1 MDGGTKM
8 ATPTPHPLDSFP
20 EHEHLP
26 EFHVPAFLFIA
37 TAVAFI
43 VLGTVA
49 IAAPLVAGLAV
60 TTLVGWLLITG
71 GLMHGISAFRSD
83 GVTRAVWQVL
93 LGMLY
98 VAAGLYFLA
107 HPLIALGTLTI
118 SLASVLMIE
127 AAMDLV
133 AWMAT
138 RKEHGSGWLLV
149 NTIATFALAT
159 LIWLHWPSVSVW
171 AIGTLVGVKLIVS
184 GFSRLVRGAAGEA
197 IGDVL

>member
-60 TTLVGWLLITG
+60 TTLVGWLLVTG

>member
-1 MDGGTKM
+1 M
-8 ATPTPHPLDSFP
+8 ATPTPHPLDTFP
-20 EHEHLP
+20 QHEHLP

-60 TTLVGWLLITG
+60 TTLVGWLLIAG
-71 GLMHGISAFRSD
+71 GLMHGVSAFRCSSI
-83 GVTRAVWQVL
+83 TRAVCQVL

-118 SLASVLMIE
+118 SLACVLLVE

-133 AWMAT
+133 AWLAT
-138 RKEHGSGWLLV
+138 RKDGGSGWLLV
-149 NTIATFALAT
+149 NTCATFALAT

-171 AIGTLVGVKLIVS
+171 AIGTLVGVKLMVS
-184 GFSRLVRGAAGEA
+184 GFSRLLRGAAGEA

>member
-1 MDGGTKM
+1 MT
-8 ATPTPHPLDSFP
+8 TPTPHPLDTFP

-49 IAAPLVAGLAV
+49 IAVPFAAGLAV
-60 TTLVGWLLITG
+60 TTLVGWLLIGG
-71 GLMHGISAFRSD
+71 GLMHAITAFRSD
-83 GVTRAVWQVL
+83 SITRAVWQVL
-93 LGMLY
+93 LGMFY

-118 SLASVLMIE
+118 SLACVLMVE

-133 AWMAT
+133 AWTAT
-138 RKEHGSGWLLV
+138 RKEKGSGWLLV
-149 NTIATFALAT
+149 NTLATFALAM

-171 AIGTLVGVKLIVS
+171 AIGTLVGVKLMVS
-184 GFSRLVRGAAGEA
+184 GFSRLFRGAAGEA

>member
-1 MDGGTKM
+1 M
-8 ATPTPHPLDSFP
+8 ATPTPHPLDTFP

-60 TTLVGWLLITG
+60 TTLVGWLLIAG
-71 GLMHGISAFRSD
+71 GLMHGITAFRSD
-83 GVTRAVWQVL
+83 GVARAVWQIL
-93 LGMLY
+93 LGLFY

-118 SLASVLMIE
+118 SLACVLMIE

-133 AWMAT
+133 AWIAT
-138 RKEHGSGWLLV
+138 RRETGSGWLLV
-149 NTIATFALAT
+149 NTAATFALAT

-184 GFSRLVRGAAGEA
+184 GFSRLFRSAAGDA
-197 IGDVL
+197 IGGVL